1 MLCEWRIELNYSR
14 FIGFGFFIEVL
25 IGAYLAYLFSPI
37 DYPKQFADLMN
48 LFGLFLDFIG
58 VVLLSDHFIN
68 IPSRYSHAHEMALSM
83 VLGLPFMMSI
93 GGATYSIIAFGLGWP
108 VSMIWAIAVGIVVLY
123 VGLALYGFDSIA
135 DALQFKFMENS
146 VIRVSYYGWFL
157 LLSGLVMQIYASIVH
172 LGIT

>member
-1 MLCEWRIELNYSR
+1 
-14 FIGFGFFIEVL
+14 
-25 IGAYLAYLFSPI
+25 
-37 DYPKQFADLMN
+37 MN

-68 IPSRYSHAHEMALSM
+68 IPGRYKHLHEMVLSI
-83 VLGLPFMMSI
+83 VLGLPFMLSM
-93 GGATYSIIAFGLGWP
+93 GGVAYSLIAFGFGWDI
-108 VSMIWAIAVGIVVLY
+108 SNIWASAVGVVVLY

-157 LLSGLVMQIYASIVH
+157 LLAGLAMQIYASITH

>member
-1 MLCEWRIELNYSR
+1 MSYSK
-14 FIGFGFFIEVL
+14 FIGFGFFIEIL

-37 DYPKQFADLMN
+37 DDPKQFANLMN

-58 VVLLSDHFIN
+58 VVLLSDHFTN
-68 IPSRYSHAHEMALSM
+68 IPRRYKHLHEIVLSI
-83 VLGLPFMMSI
+83 VLGLPFMLSI
-93 GGATYSIIAFGLGWP
+93 GGVAYSLIAFGFGCDI
-108 VSMIWAIAVGIVVLY
+108 SNIWASAVGVVVLY

-146 VIRVSYYGWFL
+146 AIRVLYYGWFL
-157 LLSGLVMQIYASIVH
+157 LLAGLAMQIYASITH